1 MVMINYKGYFA
12 RIALILILNLLFVYS
27 SSSQNMIQYNKD
39 FVLTEGVYLSF
50 EEFKQQKPS
59 IVDFKVVRSSQYSS
73 DVSLEAQ
80 CVDTLTGK
88 TGVCKIF
95 NVFGFVQN
103 NTLYI
108 ELGVKGM
115 FYRVQILGSLIHYF
129 DLQSRIVTS
138 YDPRYDNPYSYTP
151 YVTQRRTD
159 RIEYVIMFETGE
171 KMVFNYRNFS
181 RFLAE
186 KDPELYNELQ
196 NTKQKRKMIY
206 YFMLKYNQKHQIYFP
221 EN

>member
-1 MVMINYKGYFA
+1 MINYKGYFA

-88 TGVCKIF
+88 TGVCK
-95 NVFGFVQN
+95 
-103 NTLYI
+103 
-108 ELGVKGM
+108 
-115 FYRVQILGSLIHYF
+115 
-129 DLQSRIVTS
+129 
-138 YDPRYDNPYSYTP
+138 
-151 YVTQRRTD
+151 D
-159 RIEYVIMFETGE
+159 RKSV
-171 KMVFNYRNFS
+171 V
-181 RFLAE
+181 
-186 KDPELYNELQ
+186 
-196 NTKQKRKMIY
+196 
-206 YFMLKYNQKHQIYFP
+206 
-221 EN
+221 